1 MLVKATDTTGYD
13 VQASDGTLGTV
24 SDLLFDDAS
33 WTVRWLV
40 VETGNWWAD
49 HRVLIPASALGHPD
63 TTARTFPVKL
73 TMAQVKGSPD
83 VDTHRPVS
91 RQFESSAYDYYGFS
105 PYWGTDLYMGGF
117 AYWGGMVPMAPS
129 LETERREDEIARMQ
143 AQLDAQALE
152 LVQAR
157 EEAQR
162 EVNAIAARVGELQA
176 QANRL
181 NALGDRLTRVGKLKD
196 GEFNFSD
203 LPGQGGGETAGD
215 VAAGDLLASLDELQS
230 QFDHSGRQLNVLEA
244 LLFDQTLD
252 SNSTPAGMPAPGYIS
267 SRYGGRNDPFGR
279 GRAHHL
285 GIDIDANSGDPVTAA
300 AEGVV
305 SFSGVR
311 GGYGNVVEID
321 HGNGYKTL
329 YAHNSSNL
337 VKAGDVVRAGQRIA
351 KVGSTGRSTGSHLH
365 FEVQLNGRQ
374 VNPRQYLEKVRG

>member
-1 MLVKATDTTGYD
+1 MMNVIIAAKFLRAPKKLA
-13 VQASDGTLGTV
+13 
-24 SDLLFDDAS
+24 FDQPKVA
-33 WTVRWLV
+33 
-40 VETGNWWAD
+40 G
-49 HRVLIPASALGHPD
+49 IALGAIFLVLA
-63 TTARTFPVKL
+63 TAFGAGYL
-73 TMAQVKGSPD
+73 TRGANG
-83 VDTHRPVS
+83 
-91 RQFESSAYDYYGFS
+91 A
-105 PYWGTDLYMGGF
+105 
-117 AYWGGMVPMAPS
+117 A
-129 LETERREDEIARMQ
+129 LEEIARMQ
-143 AQLDAQALE
+143 AQLDAQSLE
-152 LVQAR
+152 LAQAR
-157 EEAQR
+157 DEAQR

-196 GEFNFSD
+196 GEFNFGE
-203 LPGQGGGETAGD
+203 LPGQGGGESAGD
-215 VAAGDLLASLDELQS
+215 VPSGDLLSSLDQLQS
-230 QFDHSGRQLNVLEA
+230 QFDQSGRQLNVLEA

-279 GRAHHL
+279 GRAHHQ

-329 YAHNSSNL
+329 YAHNSANL

>member
-1 MLVKATDTTGYD
+1 MNVIIAAKFLRSPKKLA
-13 VQASDGTLGTV
+13 
-24 SDLLFDDAS
+24 FDQPKVA
-33 WTVRWLV
+33 
-40 VETGNWWAD
+40 GA
-49 HRVLIPASALGHPD
+49 ALGIIALVLA
-63 TTARTFPVKL
+63 TAFGLGFL
-73 TMAQVKGSPD
+73 TRGANG
-83 VDTHRPVS
+83 
-91 RQFESSAYDYYGFS
+91 AA
-105 PYWGTDLYMGGF
+105 L
-117 AYWGGMVPMAPS
+117 A
-129 LETERREDEIARMQ
+129 EIARMQ
-143 AQLDAQALE
+143 SQLDAQALE
-152 LVQAR
+152 LAQAR